1 MIDDALSHDNTS
13 VVAAGEHKFT
23 AKHGNDASVTLSDVL
38 GLRAIMAASAAQ
50 LCGRHHRHR
59 VL

>member
-38 GLRAIMAASAAQ
+38 RAIMAASATQ
-50 LCGRHHRHR
+50 L
-59 VL
+59 